1 MGKAIGIDLGTTNS
15 ASAYYEKDRVKILT
29 TRMNESLTPSVVSY
43 KKKKKNDLGMI
54 LVGRAAV
61 NNALLQPQNTIYSIK
76 RLMGLT
82 IDDPK
87 VEKAKKNLSYSIVED
102 DDTENRGLRVLI
114 NNTKYSAIDI
124 SSMIL
129 KQIKEDAEL
138 SLGEEV
144 THAVITVP
152 AYFEER
158 QRSATREAGIKA
170 GLIVKKIVDEPTAAA
185 VAFGIERS
193 DENHRVLVYDM
204 GGGTFDISLIQ
215 MVNKQYQTLATGGDM
230 WLGGDDLDNQIIQS
244 IIEWIKTEYDGFD
257 ASENERFMALAK
269 QKAEETKKYL
279 TAQDEYDLQVPG
291 AISIPDEGLVDID
304 MVITREDFNAKIQQ
318 FVDRS
323 MDIVR
328 KTMKEQNMTNDD
340 ITEVLMVGGSTA
352 VPLVFDTVVQMF
364 GEEKV
369 KRHIDPMQCVAYG
382 AGILASKIKSIECP
396 KCNTENSENAKEC
409 KKCKYI
415 IADIKPK
422 GEVGLGE
429 VTSKS
434 LGICVVKND
443 MPDCYAI
450 IIPKGTQYPL
460 NRPIEQTFYTTTDN
474 IINVPVYEGEDQIAV
489 KNDLQGVVEYKLPEN
504 VPTGTPVSVK
514 FDYDQDRVLKVSVR
528 VQGYDNLQIEKTLSR
543 DRAIADFE
551 RREEEEEKWR
561 ENLEN
566 IQNAAAQFLN
576 QYRTYMDDGAA
587 KKMASD
593 IEKAKRA
600 YEQKD
605 KNEGTRVMQTLQ
617 RGITGS
623 GIASQLFIAE
633 NSMDG
638 LESDQVGLIRNAIK
652 KLRSA
657 HEQKNNSEANKI
669 SNALNIALSKIHQQR
684 QNQTEI
690 GDKDFGGLLTQ
701 QD

>member
-443 MPDCYAI
+443 MPDYYAI